1 MTTAAPRIDEIGR
14 LVGDPSRAT
23 MLDAL
28 MDGRAWTG
36 RELAR
41 IAHVAPSTAS
51 EHLQRLVNGSLL
63 TVLAQ
68 GRHRYYRLASADV
81 AQALESLAVLAPSAP
96 ARHATLSRIDAELR
110 RARTCYDHFAGEFG
124 VALAD
129 ALVRRRAITFDVDGA
144 TLTGDG
150 AELLTNAGVAY
161 DVGSAQRPLC
171 RACLDWSERRYHLAG
186 RAGAALARYAFERGW
201 VRRRDG
207 TRAVAVTPAGA
218 TGLREVFGVAWD
230 DAAVP

>member
-1 MTTAAPRIDEIGR
+1 MNTAAPRIDEIGR

-51 EHLQRLVNGSLL
+51 EHLGRLVGGALL
-63 TVLAQ
+63 SVVAQ
-68 GRHRYYRLASADV
+68 GRHRYYRLASPEV
-81 AQALESLAVLAPSAP
+81 AQALEALAGLVPPGPSRREP
-96 ARHATLSRIDAELR
+96 LSRIDAEMR
-110 RARTCYDHFAGEFG
+110 RARTCYDHFAGELG

-129 ALVRRRAITFDVDGA
+129 ALVRRGAIAMDSDGA
-144 TLTGDG
+144 TVTSDG
-150 AELLTNAGVAY
+150 TSLFGAARIAY
-161 DVGSAQRPLC
+161 DAGNATRPLC
-171 RACLDWSERRYHLAG
+171 RTCLDWSERRYHLAG
-186 RAGAALARYAFERGW
+186 RTGAALARYGFERGW

-207 TRAVAVTPAGA
+207 TRAVAVTDAGVA
-218 TGLREVFGVAWD
+218 GLREVFGVVWAG
-230 DAAVP
+230 ATP